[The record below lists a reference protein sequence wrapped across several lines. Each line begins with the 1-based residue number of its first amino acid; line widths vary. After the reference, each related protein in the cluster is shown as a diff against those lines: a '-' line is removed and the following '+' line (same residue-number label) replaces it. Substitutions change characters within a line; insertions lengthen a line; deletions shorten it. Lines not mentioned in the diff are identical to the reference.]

1 MTDDLIPIRRI
12 TAQEMCEI
20 FNREQ
25 YWEKVQR
32 GDLYAV
38 LLEDRIPSFI
48 AANEPPGTR
57 SQMISYRDKNDNE
70 VARVHQSEAGWNDRS
85 KPQTRSQAFVIQ
97 WRSLSLAQ
105 EAQRITA
112 LSRLFHSY

>member
-1 MTDDLIPIRRI
+1 
-12 TAQEMCEI
+12 MCEI

-70 VARVHQSEAGWNDRS
+70 VARVHQYLRPDGTIGASH
-85 KPQTRSQAFVIQ
+85 KPDPK
-97 WRSLSLAQ
+97 
-105 EAQRITA
+105 
-112 LSRLFHSY
+112 RLLFNGVLYRLHKKPSG